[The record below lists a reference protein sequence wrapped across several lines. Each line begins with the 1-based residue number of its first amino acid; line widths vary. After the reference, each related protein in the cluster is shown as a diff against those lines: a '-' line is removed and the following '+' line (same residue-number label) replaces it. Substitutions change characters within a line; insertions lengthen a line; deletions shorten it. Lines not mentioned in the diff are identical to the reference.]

1 MNKPRSLFLALTLA
15 ITAGP
20 TYAQDVAEREPP
32 KWGEI
37 PQEHLEMDHYAADS
51 NAAAVILVDDGHL
64 YFEDD
69 LDMVFERHTRIK
81 ILTEAG
87 YDWGTV
93 TIPYV
98 AEGRT
103 QRVHGIKGQTYYAA
117 EGGRVETHEMEKGS
131 VFDEDVDGTWK
142 RIRFTLPSL
151 KPGSVIEY
159 RYRVVSTDPRYFPDW
174 AFQKSE
180 PVLWSEYRAEIPEI
194 LRYVTIYQGGLE
206 PDVAEQESYSRMMH
220 WTINLTS
227 ENAISTSRRM
237 ARASTQVY
245 GVKYRWVMRDV
256 PALRREPFMTTPE
269 DFRAKIRFELAEI
282 GHPSTP
288 IVKLTVQ
295 NETFEVPVT
304 QLPVRRVMTSW
315 VQLAGKL
322 MESKWFGKQIGDHR
336 AVREQA
342 HAIVGGLTD
351 PHQKMQ
357 VLYDFVRTTMVWT
370 GQRGVLVDQ
379 DLDDALTTRTGDSPE
394 ITLLLLSM
402 LREAGL
408 DAHPVLISTRSHGR
422 VAIRYPLLSQF
433 NDVLAYVE
441 IGEAGYL
448 LDAKDPLRP
457 YTLLPEEA
465 LNDRGFLVRYPGP
478 EWFTI
483 VATEQF
489 WHQRFLNVALDT
501 SGTLTG
507 RIQASDAG
515 YSALEVRRA
524 LKEADTPEAF
534 AQDIL
539 LDGIDGAQVDSC
551 TVTSEEA
558 VTEELKTEAHFSA
571 SAYGQVAG
579 DFIYFNPMPLGRLRE
594 NPLRL
599 PERTFP
605 VDLAYPRTQIYN
617 LALELP
623 EGYTVH
629 ETPRNVRLLLP
640 EDGGMYQRLLQVDGN
655 VLLAQSQIV
664 IKQAVFE
671 PEHYAYIRSFFEQ
684 IVAAEAEQVVLKR
697 VTEPE

>member
-1 MNKPRSLFLALTLA
+1 M
-15 ITAGP
+15 
-20 TYAQDVAEREPP
+20 
-32 KWGEI
+32 
-37 PQEHLEMDHYAADS
+37 
-51 NAAAVILVDDGHL
+51 
-64 YFEDD
+64 
-69 LDMVFERHTRIK
+69 
-81 ILTEAG
+81 
-87 YDWGTV
+87 
-93 TIPYV
+93 
-98 AEGRT
+98 
-103 QRVHGIKGQTYYAA
+103 
-117 EGGRVETHEMEKGS
+117 
-131 VFDEDVDGTWK
+131 
-142 RIRFTLPSL
+142 
-151 KPGSVIEY
+151 
-159 RYRVVSTDPRYFPDW
+159 
-174 AFQKSE
+174 
-180 PVLWSEYRAEIPEI
+180 
-194 LRYVTIYQGGLE
+194 
-206 PDVAEQESYSRMMH
+206 
-220 WTINLTS
+220 
-227 ENAISTSRRM
+227 
-237 ARASTQVY
+237 
-245 GVKYRWVMRDV
+245 
-256 PALRREPFMTTPE
+256 
-269 DFRAKIRFELAEI
+269 
-282 GHPSTP
+282 
-288 IVKLTVQ
+288 
-295 NETFEVPVT
+295 
-304 QLPVRRVMTSW
+304 
-315 VQLAGKL
+315 
-322 MESKWFGKQIGDHR
+322 
-336 AVREQA
+336 
-342 HAIVGGLTD
+342 
-351 PHQKMQ
+351 
-357 VLYDFVRTTMVWT
+357 
-370 GQRGVLVDQ
+370 
-379 DLDDALTTRTGDSPE
+379 
-394 ITLLLLSM
+394 
-402 LREAGL
+402 
-408 DAHPVLISTRSHGR
+408 
-422 VAIRYPLLSQF
+422 AIRYPLLSQF